1 MKSYQL
7 ERVDLNRL
15 QVFKEV
21 VLTGSFSR
29 AAAKLRQPKS
39 RISRHI
45 AALEDELG
53 VQLIFRT
60 TRQFQL
66 TQAGNELFQKA
77 TPLLNELANALEEV
91 SLESDEVKGLLR
103 VTVPE
108 DVGTQLMGEW
118 CAEFM
123 SLYPKVQIGLHASNQ
138 IVDLVKDSIDVA
150 IRMGRTKDS
159 TMIQKKIGVLE
170 TVFVASPEFLKRAG
184 GVARLERPD
193 RLEELPFLAFS
204 HPGQRLHT
212 ARVTNGKE
220 NRSLRLT
227 SAFSSNN
234 FFVLRAMALSGA
246 GFTWLPAFLARE
258 HLNSGALVRLVRE
271 WRFESTPVSILMP
284 HQKETPLRVRKF
296 IDFVTLRLQQS
307 L

>member
-1 MKSYQL
+1 MTTDQFDH
-7 ERVDLNRL
+7 VDLNKLR
-15 QVFKEV
+15 VFKEV
-21 VLTGSFSR
+21 VLTGSFSK

-45 AALEDELG
+45 ASLEHELG

-91 SLESDEVKGLLR
+91 SLDSDEVKGLLR
-103 VTVPE
+103 ITVPE
-108 DVGTQLMGEW
+108 DVGTELMGNW

-138 IVDLVKDSIDVA
+138 IVDLVKESIDVA

-159 TMIQKKIGVLE
+159 TMIQKKIGTLE
-170 TVFVASPEFLKRAG
+170 TVFVASPDFLKRAG
-184 GVARLERPD
+184 GIARLD
-193 RLEELPFLAFS
+193 HLENLPFLAFS
-204 HPGQRLHT
+204 NPGQKLHT
-212 ARVTNGKE
+212 ARVSNGKE
-220 NRSLRLT
+220 TRSLRLS

-234 FFVLRAMALSGA
+234 FFVLRSMALNGA
-246 GFTWLPAFLARE
+246 GFTWLPAFLARD
-258 HLNSGALVRLVRE
+258 HLNDGALVQLFRE
-271 WRFESTPVSILMP
+271 WRFDSTPVSILMP

-296 IDFVTLRLQQS
+296 IDFVTLRLQQH